1 MNDTFQINEQVVGQL
16 YDRYMKAFNEIKSQG
31 DKDSHYLAGPL
42 SAHQMQRLI
51 EVCFWASLQ
60 QEEGRHH
67 DVSLEVC
74 PKEFAFDTFAFDSP
88 LPYEAGILTKLAPAF
103 DPSANSVGVWP
114 GEDGRL
120 LVWGFTP
127 LTGFSV
133 SVRTVG
139 AGQVLVSFEYGN
151 ESFKAII
158 TGTRTEFVDKST
170 LLDLVTPTPGQLEGE
185 GRAAVLGDLPAKM
198 GRIYDY
204 QRLAQSMRSHGHGGT
219 LLIVKEESNWRDS
232 IHKPMVLT
240 GRPYEKVKQDLEQRD
255 MTLESERDTNPI
267 MAFFSDSYQRAREV
281 ADRSLDVIGR
291 LTAIDGATLVTDD
304 LKVMAFG
311 IKIKAKNS
319 DEKPDTLRVSEP
331 FEGSVGEDLGVS
343 SLGGTRHQSA
353 AQFIFDQ
360 RKAVA
365 VVASQDGRLSIFRWD
380 SAEGKV
386 SVIRSAEFVFL

>member
-1 MNDTFQINEQVVGQL
+1 M
-16 YDRYMKAFNEIKSQG
+16 
-31 DKDSHYLAGPL
+31 
-42 SAHQMQRLI
+42 
-51 EVCFWASLQ
+51 
-60 QEEGRHH
+60 
-67 DVSLEVC
+67 
-74 PKEFAFDTFAFDSP
+74 
-88 LPYEAGILTKLAPAF
+88 LTKLAPAF

-139 AGQVLVSFEYGN
+139 AGQVLVSFEYGT
-151 ESFKAII
+151 EGFKAII
-158 TGTRTEFVDKST
+158 TGTKTEFVNKSA
-170 LLDLVTPTPGQLEGE
+170 LLDLVTPAPGQLKGE
-185 GRAAVLGDLPAKM
+185 GLAAVLGDLPAKM

-204 QRLAQSMRSHGHGGT
+204 QLIAKSMRAHGHGGT
-219 LLIVKEESNWRDS
+219 LLIVNEESNWGDS
-232 IHKPMVLT
+232 IHQPMVVT
-240 GRPYEKVKQDLEQRD
+240 GRPYEKVKQDLEHRG
-255 MTLESERDTNPI
+255 MTLESERETNPI
-267 MAFFSDSYQRAREV
+267 MAFFSDRYQTAREV

-304 LKVMAFG
+304 LNVLAFG

-319 DEKPDTLRVSEP
+319 DEKPGTLRVSEP
-331 FEGSVGEDLGVS
+331 FEGSVSEDLDVS

-353 AQFIFDQ
+353 AQFVFDQ
-360 RKAVA
+360 RDAVA

-386 SVIRSAEFVFL
+386 SVIRPAEFMLL